1 MKRYRQKFLNHA
13 LVVSQEFDGTWSF
26 EILGTKRIHQQK
38 GYHTALE
45 AKQAAHL
52 LAHWLLENK
61 QACDCTERLLWSEER
76 S

>member
-13 LVVSQEFDGTWSF
+13 LLVTQEFDGTWTF
-26 EILGTKRIHQQK
+26 EILGTKRIHRQK

-45 AKQAAHL
+45 AKQAAHM
-52 LAHWLLENK
+52 LAHRLLENK
-61 QACDCTERLLWSEER
+61 RACDCAERLVWLEER